1 MRKIKLVVATIIATA
16 VMSMTAFA
24 GQWKQDTTG
33 WWYQNDNGSYPINC
47 WQDINGKQYYFNEP
61 GYMLANTIT
70 PDGKQV
76 GINGEL
82 IQEPL
87 FNIETDSCR
96 KKFTDYQLS
105 TDDYGNAVIIIY
117 YDYTNKSNGIM
128 SACGSS
134 ISTTAYQNGV
144 ELDLGI
150 IRKDNDKTH
159 RARKGQVDY
168 FKLIEPGETRNV
180 ADIYKLNDNSPV
192 TFTLKELFGNDKTAT
207 IVFNLE

>member
-1 MRKIKLVVATIIATA
+1 MKKVKLVVATIIATT

-24 GQWKQDTTG
+24 GEWKQDTTG

-47 WQDINGKQYYFNEP
+47 WQEINGKQYYFNES

-82 IQEPL
+82 VEEPL
-87 FNIETDSCR
+87 FDIATEKYR

-105 TDDYGNAVIIIY
+105 TDDHGNAVIVIY
-117 YDYTNKSNGIM
+117 FDFTNNSNGIM
-128 SACGSS
+128 SASGGSIYTS
-134 ISTTAYQNGV
+134 AYQNGV
-144 ELDLGI
+144 KLDLGI
-150 IRKDNDKTH
+150 IRKDNDETH
-159 RARKGQVDY
+159 RAHKGQVDY

-180 ADIYKLNDNSPV
+180 ADIYILNDNSPV
-192 TFTLKELFGNDKTAT
+192 TFKVESFGYAKDAT
-207 IVFNLE
+207 VVFNLE

>member
-1 MRKIKLVVATIIATA
+1 MKKVKLVVATIIATT

-24 GQWKQDTTG
+24 GEWKQDTTG

-47 WQDINGKQYYFNEP
+47 WQEINGKQYYFNES
-61 GYMLANTIT
+61 GYMLVNTIT

-82 IQEPL
+82 VQEPL
-87 FNIETDSCR
+87 FDIATDRYR

-105 TDDYGNAVIIIY
+105 TDDQGSAVIVIY
-117 YDYTNKSNGIM
+117 FDFTNNSNGIM
-128 SACGSS
+128 SASGSS
-134 ISTTAYQNGV
+134 IYTTAYQNGV
-144 ELDLGI
+144 KLDLGI
-150 IRKDNDKTH
+150 IRKDNDETH
-159 RARKGQVDY
+159 RAHKGQVDY

-192 TFTLKELFGNDKTAT
+192 TFKVESYRDDKTAT
-207 IVFNLE
+207 VVFNLE